1 MSEMKL
7 KSNRR
12 EIVSKKEEK
21 AMAERRLQREKSLEK
36 RDKRLAKMK
45 SVYNEGYFKAKGVAA
60 EKVSKEKD
68 IKKLQSKE
76 FSEKDKRKKEQERM
90 SKRKKLDRKEKEK
103 KRDAAKDRLVVA
115 KEKMTKVKNAELELE
130 IQKEDKVLD
139 VAKNLELAK
148 DGAHAQATMN
158 EKDNKVDDLKK
169 EDRKADEYKQKTQL
183 RQEMIKANKKQLAY
197 LTRMS

>member
-1 MSEMKL
+1 MK
-7 KSNRR
+7 
-12 EIVSKKEEK
+12 E
-21 AMAERRLQREKSLEK
+21 
-36 RDKRLAKMK
+36 
-45 SVYNEGYFKAKGVAA
+45 Y
-60 EKVSKEKD
+60 
-68 IKKLQSKE
+68 
-76 FSEKDKRKKEQERM
+76 SEKDKRKKEQERM

-148 DGAHAQATMN
+148 DGAHAQSVMN

-169 EDRKADEYKQKTQL
+169 EDRKADEYKQKTL
-183 RQEMIKANKKQLAY
+183 LKKELAKANKKQLAY
-197 LTRMS
+197 LTRMSEDKRYDDHKSNFTQTKPNA